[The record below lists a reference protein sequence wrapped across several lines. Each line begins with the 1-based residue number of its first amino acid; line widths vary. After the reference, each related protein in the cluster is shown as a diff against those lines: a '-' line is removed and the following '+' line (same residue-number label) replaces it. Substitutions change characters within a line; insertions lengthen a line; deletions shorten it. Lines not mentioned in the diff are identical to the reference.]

1 MPSHSMNSIEGN
13 SFCNE
18 GVNFKGKE
26 SFFTSL
32 FPKISICIQGIKPL
46 LLINSFSATLLNTY
60 SKKNNIMIEISQL
73 KQIRRLLN
81 ITQSDFARLAHVSQ
95 SMIAKIE
102 AGKLDPSYSNA
113 KKISEAIERMKHEK
127 EPTVKEIMVKKVIS
141 METKDLLKDAIRIF
155 NKYGISQIPVMKGS
169 NIAGIL
175 YESTLLEKAA
185 EPNFAKMTAEEA
197 MVEAPP
203 TVSEDTKVSAVSNLL
218 KYFPVVLVTKKGD
231 LTGIVTKADI
241 LKNLI

>member
-1 MPSHSMNSIEGN
+1 
-13 SFCNE
+13 
-18 GVNFKGKE
+18 
-26 SFFTSL
+26 
-32 FPKISICIQGIKPL
+32 
-46 LLINSFSATLLNTY
+46 
-60 SKKNNIMIEISQL
+60 MIEISQL

-81 ITQSDFARLAHVSQ
+81 ITQSDFARIAHVSQ

-102 AGKLDPSYSNA
+102 SGKIDPSYSNV

-127 EPTVKEIMVKKVIS
+127 EPTVREIMVKKVIAVDI
-141 METKDLLKDAIRIF
+141 KDRIKDAIKLLNRH
-155 NKYGISQIPVMKGS
+155 GISQLPVMKGT

-175 YESTLLEKAA
+175 YEATLLEKAT
-185 EPNFAKMTAEEA
+185 EPDFAAMTAEEA
-197 MVEAPP
+197 MNDAPP

-218 KYFPVVLVTKKGD
+218 KYFPVVLVTRKGE

>member
-1 MPSHSMNSIEGN
+1 
-13 SFCNE
+13 
-18 GVNFKGKE
+18 
-26 SFFTSL
+26 
-32 FPKISICIQGIKPL
+32 
-46 LLINSFSATLLNTY
+46 
-60 SKKNNIMIEISQL
+60 MIEISQL

-81 ITQSDFARLAHVSQ
+81 ITQSDFARIAKVSQ

-102 AGKLDPSYSNA
+102 SGSIDPSYSNV
-113 KKISEAIERMKHEK
+113 KKISEAIERMKHDN
-127 EPTVKEIMVKKVIS
+127 EPAVKEIMVKKVIS
-141 METKDLLKDAIRIF
+141 VNTRDLLKDAIRIF
-155 NKYGISQIPVMKGS
+155 NKYGISQIPVMKGG

-175 YESTLLEKAA
+175 YESTLLEKAT
-185 EPNFAKMTAEEA
+185 EPDFAKLTAEEA

-241 LKNLI
+241 LKSLI